1 MTAPTIK
8 ITDME
13 EQTPYHVAYIASAEE
28 PATDCASSPT
38 PISSTASASAFTRS
52 AFSLATSRGLARHSR
67 ASVLSIAPT
76 PTPPSSSAPPR

>member
-28 PATDCASSPT
+28 PATDPDIVAYNECKIA
-38 PISSTASASAFTRS
+38 IHMAEEM
-52 AFSLATSRGLARHSR
+52 LAQNALAPKDDR
-67 ASVLSIAPT
+67 ATDKGQAAWMIL
-76 PTPPSSSAPPR
+76 